1 MNNLET
7 NGTIMDGR
15 KGIIIVIYPIYSRDS
30 NDSRE
35 RERED
40 GFHVQNTINISTVI
54 IPDEYLVN
62 LHINI

>member
-1 MNNLET
+1 
-7 NGTIMDGR
+7 MDGR

-35 RERED
+35 REREN

>member
-1 MNNLET
+1 MEGKELSSLYTRYIQEIRT
-7 NGTIMDGR
+7 T
-15 KGIIIVIYPIYSRDS
+15 
-30 NDSRE
+30 RE
-35 RERED
+35 REREN

>member
-1 MNNLET
+1 MEGKELSSLYTRYIQEIRT
-7 NGTIMDGR
+7 T
-15 KGIIIVIYPIYSRDS
+15 
-30 NDSRE
+30 RE
-35 RERED
+35 REREREN